1 MERIKAAISKA
12 KQARPE
18 GEETLAPRAP
28 RAADFSARP
37 LPEIW
42 DRLEEVTIDPAVL
55 ARNRIVTY
63 SKDDPAH
70 VPFDILRTK
79 ILKLFERN
87 GWKSVAVTSPTM
99 ACGKTLISTNL
110 AFSFARQKTSRTVLA
125 DVDLK
130 RPQVRK
136 IIGADCQV
144 SMGDFLSGE
153 IEVAD
158 YFKRFDRNLALG
170 LTNQSF
176 RHSAELLQDKK
187 AKDALAEMNRTLQ
200 PDVVIYDLPPMLA
213 SDDVMSFLE
222 HVDCVLLIAA
232 SGISTIREIE
242 ECERQLS
249 DLTNL
254 AGVIL
259 NKYDLKSESYY
270 EYDYVY

>member
-1 MERIKAAISKA
+1 M
-12 KQARPE
+12 
-18 GEETLAPRAP
+18 TH
-28 RAADFSARP
+28 
-37 LPEIW
+37 
-42 DRLEEVTIDPAVL
+42 
-55 ARNRIVTY
+55 

-79 ILKLFERN
+79 IMKLFERN

-99 ACGKTLISTNL
+99 ACGKTLIATNL

-136 IIGADCQV
+136 VIGLDSKL
-144 SMGDFLSGE
+144 SMGDFLIGE
-153 IEVAD
+153 IGVAD
-158 YFKRFDRNLALG
+158 YFKRYDGNLALG
-170 LTNQSF
+170 TTYQSF
-176 RHSAELLQDKK
+176 RHSAELLQDQK
-187 AKDALAEMNRTLQ
+187 AADAIAEMHRALE

-222 HVDCVLLIAA
+222 HVDCALLIAA
-232 SGISTIREIE
+232 AGTSTIREID
-242 ECERQLS
+242 ECEKQLS
-249 DLTNL
+249 DLTSV